1 MTDIVKQWI
10 VDAEAYE
17 FQKMYKVSSAGSF
30 TFNERQGDFYI
41 TLLNR
46 MYNILQE
53 VDDSQ
58 YEDYKDEL
66 ADIAHALLVYSEKC
80 TESSFSGID
89 KNSNQLYV
97 SAIYYLIGYEAI
109 ASFLLKGYNL
119 NSFGTKSAKI
129 AFYIMSGSADRARD
143 ITDADVIE
151 QIETLR
157 GFLLTGNDELE
168 FLHKEVER
176 KFDAFLFESLD
187 DFFDTAILTHVLR
200 QFRKHNL
207 WEILYKYDSST
218 DWTEYISFS
227 KQHHILSFLPSQED
241 AISKGLLTFT
251 RSFSLKMPTSA
262 GKSYITELL
271 IFQELKRNRDAKVL
285 YLAPLRS
292 LSRELKE
299 RYVKVGSSLGFT
311 TRAIYGGS
319 TYTID
324 QSVLDEANLLISTPE
339 TFTSLEE
346 TLDEQLR
353 KFSLVICDEG
363 QLLDSLKRGI
373 NYELLLTRLK
383 KIENVRY
390 LFLSAIIPNIED
402 VNTWLGG
409 SKEEVGDS
417 QYRPC
422 PITFAHLN
430 KQFGLD
436 VKDEYYNTTKFVISD
451 FLSLKERIG
460 IADSQKSKACAIS
473 LKSLE
478 AGPVL
483 LFTATKTG
491 AKGCLA
497 LGREISA
504 LVEHKMLP
512 IPRNYSQDIVNLD
525 RISEYVSYQ
534 FGTAHHL
541 SQYIKDGFAY
551 HHGSLPQDIREVI
564 EQAYSKRVIPMLI
577 CTNTLAEGVNLPV
590 QTLVMYNLS
599 RFDYQKQRQETIDIT
614 DIKNIVGR
622 AGRAGHQRFG
632 VVVFV
637 GDNTKTPYQ
646 NTIKALKNQGLHKI
660 MGTLYDVVRVFY
672 NQGDIFDDDSINRV
686 LESYE
691 LANAIDTMITR
702 SIDIE
707 NLDDIDVEEIV
718 KESLAY
724 HVGNDSIRECLK
736 RVFQVRYKVLLS
748 KLNNNNFKAYHH
760 SGMSID
766 DIEFVESVVTT
777 DLMAKVDIEHPF
789 NDSWLDF
796 AVCTIQQMP
805 SFKNGR
811 IARVDKDSL
820 RELQGSEIK
829 SLVRAWINGA
839 QYWEIAESME
849 CDVDNA
855 IELVMFLL
863 NSFHLSASSLIKYI
877 QEIGFD
883 TTILGSWIDM
893 IKYGVNST
901 EKLMLIKSGLAD
913 RIAVNALLDTPL
925 IKNLQFNNVYATRSS
940 MKKMR
945 TEVLAMLNQTS
956 IPVLC
961 KQRVETYLSSL

>member
-17 FQKMYKVSSAGSF
+17 FQKMYKVSSAQAF
-30 TFNERQGDFYI
+30 AFNERQGDFYI

-53 VDDSQ
+53 VEDSH
-58 YEDYKDEL
+58 YDVYRDEL
-66 ADIAHALLVYSEKC
+66 ADIARALLVYSDKY
-80 TESSFSGID
+80 TESDFSDID
-89 KNSNQLYV
+89 KISNQLYV
-97 SAIYYLIGYEAI
+97 AAIYFLIGYEAI
-109 ASFLLKGYNL
+109 GSFLLKGYYL

-129 AFYIMSGSADRARD
+129 AFYILSGSAYRIKD
-143 ITDADVIE
+143 IDDVDVIQ
-151 QIETLR
+151 QIDNLLC
-157 GFLLTGNDELE
+157 FLLTGNDSLDS
-168 FLHKEVER
+168 LHMEVER
-176 KFDAFLFESLD
+176 KFDTFSFESLD
-187 DFFDTAILTHVLR
+187 DFFDTAILMHVLR
-200 QFRKHNL
+200 KFRKHNL
-207 WEILYKYDSST
+207 WEILYKYDSTT
-218 DWTEYISFS
+218 DWTEYIRFS
-227 KQHHILSFLPSQED
+227 KKQHILSFLPSQED

-251 RSFSLKMPTSA
+251 KSFSLKMPTSA

-271 IFQELKRNRDAKVL
+271 IYQELKNNPDAKVL

-299 RYVKVGSSLGFT
+299 RYVKVGNSLGFT

-319 TYTID
+319 TFTID
-324 QSVLDEANLLISTPE
+324 QSVLDEAQLLISTPE
-339 TFTSLEE
+339 TFTTLEE
-346 TLDEQLR
+346 TMDEQLR
-353 KFSLVICDEG
+353 RFSLVICDEG

-430 KQFGLD
+430 DDLGLD
-436 VKDEYYNTTKFVISD
+436 VKDEHYGSTKFVITE
-451 FLSLKERIG
+451 FLSSKEKKG
-460 IADSQKSKACAIS
+460 IAASQRSKACAVS
-473 LKSLE
+473 LKALE

-491 AKGCLA
+491 KKGCLS
-497 LGREISA
+497 LGHDISA
-504 LVEHKMLP
+504 LIANGRLP
-512 IPRNYSQDIVNLD
+512 NPRNYSQDIANLD
-525 RISEYVSYQ
+525 IIAEYVSFQ
-534 FGTAHHL
+534 FGTAHQL
-541 SQYIKDGFAY
+541 SQYIKEGFAY

-564 EQAYSKRVIPMLI
+564 EQAYSKRVLPMLI

-590 QTLVMYNLS
+590 QTLVVYNLT
-599 RFDYQKQRQETIDIT
+599 RYDFQKNRQETIDIT

-637 GDNTKTPYQ
+637 GDNTKVPYK

-660 MGTLYDVVRVFY
+660 MGTLFDVVRVFY
-672 NQGDIFDDDSINRV
+672 NQGDNVDDDSINRV
-686 LESYE
+686 LEYYE
-691 LANAIDTMITR
+691 LSSAIDTMITR

-707 NLDDIDVEEIV
+707 TLDDIDVEEIV

-724 HVGNDSIRECLK
+724 HVGNENIREYLK
-736 RVFQVRYKVLLS
+736 RVFRVRHKILSS
-748 KLNNNNFKAYHH
+748 KLNNNNFRAYHNT
-760 SGMSID
+760 GLSID
-766 DIEFVESVVTT
+766 DIDFVEKVVTP
-777 DLMAKVDIEHPF
+777 DSISAIDIEHPL
-789 NDSWLDF
+789 NDSWLGF
-796 AVCTIQQMP
+796 AIRTIQQMP
-805 SFKNGR
+805 SYKNGQILR
-811 IARVDKDSL
+811 FDEDTL
-820 RELQGSEIK
+820 RELQDFEIK
-829 SLVRAWINGA
+829 NLLKAWIDGA

-849 CDVDNA
+849 CDVGNA
-855 IELVMFLL
+855 IELVMFLQ
-863 NSFHLSASSLIKYI
+863 NSFHVSASTLIRYI
-877 QEIGFD
+877 QEIGID

-925 IKNLQFNNVYATRSS
+925 IELLQFDNAHVTRSS
-940 MKKMR
+940 MKEMSK
-945 TEVLAMLNQTS
+945 EVLAVSNQAC

-961 KQRVETYLSSL
+961 KQRVESYMLSL